1 MANPSIFLQGPI
13 PGQSLTDTPK
23 NHKWERP
30 PQFSDPEEVALQYI
44 SKLADQDTMDDLA
57 VLLDSGVPLKPI
69 VETLT
74 TVGVSEGIHSIDVSL
89 IVGPVIHAFI
99 KAAMTS
105 YGVEVVD
112 EPFNPKKDATEREKS
127 RLQTAIKMAM
137 LKAEESGSTAESDKG
152 VALLQQMDTQL
163 SGGATEAPEPAVDDN
178 MEAPM
183 EEAPVEETPVE
194 PSKGLMARE
203 VL

>member
-1 MANPSIFLQGPI
+1 MANPSIFMQGPI

-23 NHKWERP
+23 NYKWERP
-30 PQFSDPEEVALQYI
+30 PQFTDPEEVALQYI
-44 SKLADQDTMDDLA
+44 RSLADQDKMDDLA

-74 TVGVSEGIHSIDVSL
+74 TMGVSEGVHSVDVSL

-112 EPFNPKKDATEREKS
+112 ETYNPKKDATEREKQ

-137 LKAEESGSTAESDKG
+137 IKAEKGGVTVGSDKG
-152 VALLQQMDTQL
+152 LAMLQEMNAEL
-163 SGGATEAPEPAVDDN
+163 GGEPTETPEPAMDDA
-178 MEAPM
+178 M
-183 EEAPVEETPVE
+183 EAPVEDETPVA